1 MRAAVFSAPGKFEV
15 VERETP
21 RALEG
26 TVTVRVEACGLCG
39 TDVHI
44 YRGEFPTAAFP
55 LIAGHEF
62 AGIIEA
68 IGSGVSHLRAGDHVA
83 VDPNISC
90 GSCRPCRRGLV
101 HLCRQLTAV
110 GVNLDGGFATY
121 CQVPARQAYRVPRDM
136 PFETAAMAEPVSCC
150 VHGIER
156 ARVRP
161 GDFVVV
167 IGAGMIGLV
176 MTQLARLR
184 GAAMVLVSEPSP
196 PKREAAQRLGATRVV
211 DPGAEDLRAA
221 VAEAT
226 GSDGADCAIDCV
238 GGAETAQ
245 QATELVGEGGTVLLF
260 GVAPPSARATIAPY
274 DIYRREITI
283 TGSFTNP
290 FTFDAAVALLATG
303 RVQVQE
309 LISHRV
315 ALPDLPGAIE
325 MVEARQAMKV
335 VVQPQYR

>member
-1 MRAAVFSAPGKFEV
+1 MRAAVFPAPEEFQI

-21 RALEG
+21 RAPEG
-26 TVTVRVEACGLCG
+26 TMTVRVEACGVCG

-44 YRGEFPTAAFP
+44 YRGEFPTASFP

-62 AGIIEA
+62 AGVVEA
-68 IGSGVSHLRAGDHVA
+68 TGSGVSHLRAGDHVA
-83 VDPNISC
+83 VDPNINC
-90 GSCRPCRRGLV
+90 GACRPCRRGLG
-101 HLCRQLTAV
+101 HLCRFLTAV

-121 CQVPARQAYRVPRDM
+121 CQVPARQAYKVPRGM

-150 VHGIER
+150 VHGMER
-156 ARVRP
+156 ANVRP

-167 IGAGMIGLV
+167 IGAGMIGLI

-184 GAAMVLVSEPSP
+184 GAAMVLVSEPAP
-196 PKREAAQRLGATRVV
+196 QKREMARQLGATQVV
-211 DPGAEDLRAA
+211 DPDAEDVQAA

-226 GSDGADCAIDCV
+226 GDNNADCVIDCA
-238 GGAETAQ
+238 GGANTAQ
-245 QATELVGEGGTVLLF
+245 QATKLVGEGGTVLLF
-260 GVAPPSARATIAPY
+260 GVAPPTARITIAPF

-290 FTFDAAVALLATG
+290 FTFDAAVALLASG
-303 RVQVQE
+303 RLQVDQ

-315 ALPDLPGAIE
+315 ALPDLPDAIE

-335 VVQPQYR
+335 IVQPQHG